1 MVSVHYYSWMWLK
14 LNEYPVT
21 HLHIMM
27 WIYTVI
33 SQLYSRQDMQKK
45 KGKVQIQNVDEIF

>member
-1 MVSVHYYSWMWLK
+1 MVSVHYYSWMWLE

-33 SQLYSRQDMQKK
+33 SQLYSRQDMKKK